1 MKRRTF
7 LGCVLAAAGAAAL
20 DAPAYAD
27 DVSDALAAITKARA
41 SLKNMVGSFV
51 QERTMGLL
59 ATTVKSTGTMTMVRP
74 DRLRWELA
82 PPDEAVY
89 WITPKGLSF
98 QMPHSKGT
106 VPKGSVESFGAVLS
120 DLMIFLGGDLEKLR
134 ARYDVTIPKRDA
146 SGLTLVAKPKAAD
159 VAKRVKSLEMTAGP
173 ELWTVK
179 SFTIEEPSGDQSV
192 ITFVKLERDVA
203 VDMSR
208 MEPPP

>member
-7 LGCVLAAAGAAAL
+7 LGLVIATAAAGL
-20 DAPAYAD
+20 SESPARAD

-41 SLKNMVGSFV
+41 SLKNMVGSFE

-59 ATTVKSTGTMTMVRP
+59 ATTVKSTGKMTMVRP

-82 PPDEAVY
+82 PPDEAIY

-98 QMPHSKGT
+98 KMPHSHGT

-120 DLMIFLGGDLEKLR
+120 DLLIFLGGDLEKLR
-134 ARYDVTIPKRDA
+134 ARYAVTIPKRDA
-146 SGLTLVAKPKAAD
+146 SGLTLVAKPTAAD
-159 VAKRVKSLEMTAGP
+159 VQKRVKSLEMTAGP

-179 SFTIEEPSGDQSV
+179 SFTIEEPSGDRSV
-192 ITFVKLERDVA
+192 IRFVKLERDVA
-203 VDMSR
+203 VDMR
-208 MEPPP
+208 TMDPG

>member
-20 DAPAYAD
+20 EAPAYAD

-82 PPDEAVY
+82 PPDAVVY
-89 WITPKGLSF
+89 WVGPEGLAYKSARGG
-98 QMPHSKGT
+98 QGR
-106 VPKGSVESFGAVLS
+106 VPPTQARVAEALDDLRVVLA
-120 DLMIFLGGDLEKLR
+120 GDLGALR
-134 ARYDVTIPKRDA
+134 ARYDLALTGATDQVYSFSATPKDPAKTPKLKRIDFDLDA
-146 SGLTLVAKPKAAD
+146 SAVPRKVVLIEGPKDRTDIVFGALTVN
-159 VAKRVKSLEMTAGP
+159 GP
-173 ELWTVK
+173 
-179 SFTIEEPSGDQSV
+179 
-192 ITFVKLERDVA
+192 
-203 VDMSR
+203 VDAR
-208 MEPPP
+208 ALRPDF